1 MDRTRNMPRASATAS
16 VTVMGLTA
24 MARHLA
30 TLLLP
35 HQCVLCRQFA
45 DTTGLCAA
53 CWEGLTPISAPLC
66 ARCGLPLGHTLADPL
81 CAGCWTN
88 PPPLATIRAC
98 FHYADSARD
107 LILHYK
113 HGDGLQ
119 LTPLLARLGARLFIE
134 LGSNSP
140 LVIPVPLHRRRYFRR
155 RCNQAAEWARHLC
168 DHTGQ
173 GDFAPNLLVRQRP
186 TRSQGGLS
194 RHQRQRN
201 IAGAFAVPPDAA
213 AHIAGRPVLLV
224 DDVLTTGATLHEAA
238 RRLTAAGSGPVS
250 ALVLARVTRLS
261 HS

>member
-1 MDRTRNMPRASATAS
+1 
-16 VTVMGLTA
+16 LTA

-30 TLLLP
+30 TVLVP
-35 HQCVLCRQFA
+35 HQCVRCRQFA
-45 DTTGLCAA
+45 DPTGLCAA

-88 PPPLATIRAC
+88 PP
-98 FHYADSARD
+98 
-107 LILHYK
+107 
-113 HGDGLQ
+113 
-119 LTPLLARLGARLFIE
+119 LLARLGARLFIE
-134 LGSNSP
+134 LASDSP

-155 RCNQAAEWARHLC
+155 RYNQAAEWARHLC
-168 DHTGQ
+168 HHTGQ
-173 GDFAPNLLVRQRP
+173 GDFAPNLLVRQRA

-201 IAGAFAVPPDAA
+201 IAGAFAVPPEAVPRID
-213 AHIAGRPVLLV
+213 GRPVLLI

-238 RRLTAAGSGPVS
+238 RHLAAAGSGPVS

-261 HS
+261 HA

>member
-1 MDRTRNMPRASATAS
+1 MLDRTHLMPAARTATALS
-16 VTVMGLTA
+16 A
-24 MARHLA
+24 AAQRLA

-45 DTTGLCAA
+45 DTTGLCAT
-53 CWEGLTPISAPLC
+53 CWGGLTPIAAPLC

-88 PPPLATIRAC
+88 PPPLDAIRAC

-134 LGSNSP
+134 LAGEDT
-140 LVIPVPLHRRRYFRR
+140 LVVPVPLHRRRYFRR
-155 RCNQAAEWARHLC
+155 RYNQAAEWARLLHRLA
-168 DHTGQ
+168 GQ
-173 GDFAPNLLVRQRP
+173 GDFAPHLLVRRRA

-194 RHQRQRN
+194 RHQRHRN

-213 AHIAGRPVLLV
+213 PRLQGRPVLLV
-224 DDVLTTGATLHEAA
+224 DDVMTTGATLNEAA
-238 RRLTAAGSGPVS
+238 RRLAAAGSGPVS

>member
-1 MDRTRNMPRASATAS
+1 MDRTRIMPAAITA
-16 VTVMGLTA
+16 A
-24 MARHLA
+24 AHQLA
-30 TLLLP
+30 TLMLP

-45 DTTGLCAA
+45 DTTSLCAS
-53 CWEGLTPISAPLC
+53 CWGGLTPIAAPLC

-81 CAGCWTN
+81 CAGCWTK
-88 PPPLATIRAC
+88 PPPLTAIRAC
-98 FHYADSARD
+98 FHYADSARE
-107 LILHYK
+107 LILHFK

-134 LGSNSP
+134 LCHDNSF
-140 LVIPVPLHRRRYFRR
+140 VIPVPLHRRRYFRR
-155 RCNQAAEWARHLC
+155 RYNQAAEWARQLC
-168 DHTGQ
+168 HHTGT
-173 GDFAPNLLVRQRP
+173 GAFAPDLLIRRRA

-201 IAGAFAVPPDAA
+201 IAGAFAVPPDARPRLA
-213 AHIAGRPVLLV
+213 DRPVLLI

-261 HS
+261 HA